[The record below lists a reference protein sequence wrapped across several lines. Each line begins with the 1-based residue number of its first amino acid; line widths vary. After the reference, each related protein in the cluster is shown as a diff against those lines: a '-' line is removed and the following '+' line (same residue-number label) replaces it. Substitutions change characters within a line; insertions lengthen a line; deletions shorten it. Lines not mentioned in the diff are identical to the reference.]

1 MTQLTIRLGQSSSAG
16 CKEIN
21 QDSFGAMI
29 PNSPDLELKGIAIAL
44 SDGVSSSQVSQIASE
59 TAIKS
64 FLSDYYCTSEAWS
77 VSHAARQVLKST
89 NAWLYNQ
96 NQQGPYQ
103 SNIEKGYVCTFSAL
117 ILKKRHAHIV
127 HVGDS
132 RIYHLRNGQ
141 VSVLT
146 QDHRI
151 NNGNTSSYLSRA
163 LGAEGQ
169 IHIDYQHLEIKE
181 NDIFILM
188 TDGVSDYM
196 NATTIQDIIRNLPDH
211 LEDCA
216 RGFVQHA
223 LDSGSQDNLTV
234 QIVKIDSV
242 DDSNQHVLLDQPLPI
257 RPILE
262 VGQEFDGYK
271 IIRNIHS
278 SSRSHVYLAVDM
290 SNKQQVVIKTPSINY
305 SNDDAYLERLM
316 LEEWVAKR
324 ISNPH
329 VISIPQMNRARH
341 YWYTI
346 SEFVQGQT
354 LAQWLRDHPQ
364 PSLTQIRNIIQQI
377 AKGLMALHRNDILHQ
392 DLRPENIMIDDNCTV
407 KIIDLGAVR
416 IAGITEFEEDQL
428 LGTAIFTAPE
438 YFIGAGASENAD
450 LYSLAVLTYYMLSGR
465 YPYGLNAA
473 KARTLSAQY
482 KLQYQTVV
490 DPKRDLPIWLDATL
504 KKALHPN
511 PVKRYQLLSEFIYD
525 LHHPNPAFLAKLNPP
540 WIERNPLRFWQSLCV
555 LLSILL
561 ITALIHI

>member
-1 MTQLTIRLGQSSSAG
+1 MAQLTIRLGQFSSAG
-16 CKEIN
+16 CKETN
-21 QDSFGAMI
+21 QDSFGAI
-29 PNSPDLELKGIAIAL
+29 VPTSPDLELKGAVIAL

-77 VSHAARQVLKST
+77 VSHAANQVLKST

-117 ILKKRHAHIV
+117 ILKKKHAHIV
-127 HVGDS
+127 HIGDS
-132 RIYHLRNGQ
+132 RIYHLRSGQ
-141 VSVLT
+141 VTVLT
-146 QDHRI
+146 RDHRVSD
-151 NNGNTSSYLSRA
+151 GNISSYLSRA
-163 LGAEGQ
+163 LGAEGH
-169 IHIDYQHLEIKE
+169 IHIDHQHLEIKE

-188 TDGVSDYM
+188 TDGVSDHIG
-196 NATTIQDIIRNLPDH
+196 ATTIQEIIKKQPDNLDY
-211 LEDCA
+211 CA
-216 RGFVQHA
+216 QLFAQHA

-234 QIVKIDSV
+234 QVVAIDSV
-242 DDSNQHVLLDQPLPI
+242 DENNQHVLFDQPLPI
-257 RPILE
+257 PPILE
-262 VGQEFDGYK
+262 VNQEFDGYK

-290 SNKQQVVIKTPSINY
+290 FSKRQLVIKTPSIEY
-305 SNDDAYLERLM
+305 SNDEAYLERLM

-329 VISIPQMNRARH
+329 VISIPSMNRPRH

-364 PSLTQIRNIIQQI
+364 PSLTQIRDIVQQI

-392 DLRPENIMIDDNCTV
+392 DLRPENIMIDDTGTV

-416 IAGITEFEEDQL
+416 IAGIAEFEEALL
-428 LGTAIFTAPE
+428 LGTAMFTAPE
-438 YFIGAGASENAD
+438 YFIGAGVSENAD
-450 LYSLAVLTYYMLSGR
+450 LYSLAVLTYHMLSGR

-482 KLQYQTVV
+482 RLQYQTVV
-490 DPKRDLPIWLDATL
+490 DPKRDIPIWLDATL

-511 PVKRYQLLSEFIYD
+511 PIKRYQVLSEFIYD
-525 LHHPNPAFLAKLNPP
+525 LHHPNPAFLSNLNPP
-540 WIERNPLRFWQSLCV
+540 WIEKNPLRFWQGLCV